1 MSHMAEPDPTKRASP
16 LATLAA
22 PGRLVAPNL
31 TSSLSAA
38 VQRWA
43 RATKM
48 SPTPS
53 LFSLPEARSRF
64 TVSRGGRERAAEG
77 RGSDL
82 ALFFPLSL
90 AENFPGTEGFSPPGP
105 LLAPSGT
112 DIKGKAHW
120 LRVCGSSSAP
130 PLASHET
137 LGPCRLLAGE
147 HGKLTHRLAQSAYL
161 LAGRSRFLGQEP

>member
-1 MSHMAEPDPTKRASP
+1 MVGTRNQKDVSDAGAF
-16 LATLAA
+16 
-22 PGRLVAPNL
+22 
-31 TSSLSAA
+31 
-38 VQRWA
+38 Q
-43 RATKM
+43 
-48 SPTPS
+48 
-53 LFSLPEARSRF
+53 FARSADA
-64 TVSRGGRERAAEG
+64 VYGELEGGGGKG

-90 AENFPGTEGFSPPGP
+90 ADNFPGTEGFSPPGP

-137 LGPCRLLAGE
+137 PGPCGLLVGE
-147 HGKLTHRLAQSAYL
+147 HGKLTHRLAQSASAHL

>member
-1 MSHMAEPDPTKRASP
+1 MLSQISQESFTAGHSSRA
-16 LATLAA
+16 
-22 PGRLVAPNL
+22 RLVAPYL
-31 TSSLSAA
+31 TSSLGA
-38 VQRWA
+38 VAQWWA
-43 RATKM
+43 RATKKM
-48 SPTPS
+48 SPTPA
-53 LFSLPEARSRF
+53 LFSLPEARTRF
-64 TVSRGGRERAAEG
+64 TVSWRGGGGKG

-90 AENFPGTEGFSPPGP
+90 ADNFPGTEGFSPPGP

-137 LGPCRLLAGE
+137 PGPCGLLVGE
-147 HGKLTHRLAQSAYL
+147 HGKLTHRLAQSASAHL